1 LLRSRRVAASRH
13 RQYVTACKKLLVF
26 DIAQDRVF
34 VFASAG
40 NLATT
45 QELLNCLRRG
55 LAVGDDR
62 ETLLTVRYMFEAA
75 NYVGRVSRLVQAQHA

>member
-1 LLRSRRVAASRH
+1 
-13 RQYVTACKKLLVF
+13 
-26 DIAQDRVF
+26 